1 MKVINITVADEVHC
15 INTYNNRGV
24 FDGVQRHY
32 MIGDFVYYKGYWW
45 QLITKKIIMVSVQN
59 RIENKNG
66 KKLIKITIDLV
77 HIQLMM

>member
-1 MKVINITVADEVHC
+1 
-15 INTYNNRGV
+15 
-24 FDGVQRHY
+24 

-45 QLITKKIIMVSVQN
+45 QLITQ
-59 RIENKNG
+59 ENNYGFSAEPDREQKW